1 MQVSESDVTPQD
13 LYTASDVAKVR
24 ALLLK
29 EQQGKCALSKLE
41 VKLLDTHCDH
51 AHDDLQ
57 LVRGVLHRH
66 ANLTL
71 GKVEGLWNR
80 YLAHWYPHDLQTFL
94 RQAADYLDRPTDT
107 RWRHP
112 GWIKKMKVCFNRL
125 NALQQNK
132 VLIELGYTR
141 GSNPKQRKEIF
152 AKAVLNRDLGYN
164 LIFETLMKG
173 TS

>member
-1 MQVSESDVTPQD
+1 MQVSKDTQD
-13 LYTASDVAKVR
+13 LFTAADVAKVR

-29 EQQGKCALSKLE
+29 EQQGLCALSKLK
-41 VKLLDTHCDH
+41 VNLSDTHCDH

-57 LVRGVLHRH
+57 LVRGALHRH

-94 RQAADYLDRPTDT
+94 RQAADYLDKPVDT

-112 GWIKKMKVCFNRL
+112 GWIKKLKVLFNKL
-125 NALQQNK
+125 TAGQQNA
-132 VLIELGYTR
+132 VLEALGYSK
-141 GSNPKQRKEIF
+141 GINPKQRKEIF
-152 AKAVLNRDLGYN
+152 AEAVLNRDLGYN
-164 LIFETLMKG
+164 AISTVLKKH
-173 TS
+173 